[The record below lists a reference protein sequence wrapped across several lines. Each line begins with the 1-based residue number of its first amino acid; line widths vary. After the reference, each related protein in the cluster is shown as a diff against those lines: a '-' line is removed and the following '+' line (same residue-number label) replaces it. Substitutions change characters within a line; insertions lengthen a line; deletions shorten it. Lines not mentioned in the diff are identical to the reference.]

1 MIEHDFPEDFTPIA
15 AELQRLPYLSPSRG
29 FADRVIARIDRLN
42 PASGLAPSRPGGS
55 LLEQLHQGG
64 QAVAPRRR
72 MGPVRVVGTA
82 VAGVGLVAVASF
94 MFVGIDILT
103 AFLAAAASQ
112 YSLVLA
118 AVGAEA
124 GAIVLGG
131 STIAY
136 LQAGALEA
144 VVLYLTLALGLFG
157 GYAGIRTAAS
167 IAKRKAA

>member
-29 FADRVIARIDRLN
+29 FADRVISRIDRLN
-42 PASGLAPSRPGGS
+42 PSAALAPADRAR
-55 LLEQLHQGG
+55 LDLHQGG
-64 QAVAPRRR
+64 QAVVRRRR

-94 MFVGIDILT
+94 MFIGIDILT
-103 AFLAAAASQ
+103 AMLATAVSQ
-112 YSLVLA
+112 YSFVAAALA
-118 AVGAEA
+118 VEA
-124 GAIVLGG
+124 GAVVLGAN
-131 STIAY
+131 TIAY
-136 LQAGALEA
+136 MQAGAIEA
-144 VVLYLTLALGLFG
+144 VLLYLTLALGLVG

>member
-15 AELQRLPYLSPSRG
+15 AELQRLPYLSPPRG
-29 FADRVIARIDRLN
+29 FADRVISRIDRLN
-42 PASGLAPSRPGGS
+42 PSSGLAPISSARH
-55 LLEQLHQGG
+55 LELQQGG
-64 QAVAPRRR
+64 RALVPRRR

-94 MFVGIDILT
+94 LFVGIDILT
-103 AFLAAAASQ
+103 AVLAAAASQ
-112 YSLVLA
+112 YALVIA

-124 GAIVLGG
+124 GVLVLGG
-131 STIAY
+131 NTVAY

-144 VVLYLTLALGLFG
+144 VVLYLTLAMGLLG